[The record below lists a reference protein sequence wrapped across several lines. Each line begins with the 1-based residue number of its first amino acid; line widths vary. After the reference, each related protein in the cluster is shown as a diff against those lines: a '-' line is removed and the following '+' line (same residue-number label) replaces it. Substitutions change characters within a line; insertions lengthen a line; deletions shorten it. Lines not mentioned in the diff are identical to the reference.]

1 MNETNRIIKA
11 IKHPEWA
18 FGVVLRRCFAS
29 IMNDETFIKLEFFS
43 GMGRFPNLKN
53 PVTYNEK
60 LQWLKLYDRKPEYT
74 LMVDKYRVKE
84 WVANKV
90 GGQYVIPTL
99 AAWDSVED
107 IRIDSLP
114 NQFVLKCNHDSG
126 SVIVCRDKNSFD
138 LDAAKNKL
146 AAAMKQ
152 NFYWEFR
159 EWPYKNVKR
168 KIFAEE
174 YIGEDLQ
181 DYRIYCFN
189 GEPKLI
195 YSYCNE
201 SEQDGSKPEPS
212 SCDIMDINWNP
223 LPFRQKTPPRGNIA
237 KPKQLDAFLE
247 IARKLSQGIPFV
259 RIDFYECDKV
269 FVGEMTFFPGCG
281 FSEFHPQEW
290 DVKLGEWLCLD

>member
-1 MNETNRIIKA
+1 MLKR
-11 IKHPEWA
+11 HPEWMCDKWYLKVMWKQWM
-18 FGVVLRRCFAS
+18 GYKLDLKRPK
-29 IMNDETFIKLEFFS
+29 TF
-43 GMGRFPNLKN
+43 
-53 PVTYNEK
+53 NEK

-90 GGQYVIPTL
+90 GSQYVIPTL
-99 AAWDSVED
+99 AEWDSVEEINLD
-107 IRIDSLP
+107 ALP
-114 NQFVLKCNHDSG
+114 DQFVLKCNHDSG

-138 LDAAKNKL
+138 LDAAKKKL

-181 DYRIYCFN
+181 DYRLYCFN

-195 YSYCNE
+195 YSYCNM
-201 SEQDGSKPEPS
+201 SEKDGSKPEPS
-212 SCDIMDINWNP
+212 SCDIMDIDWNP
-223 LPFRQKTPPRGNIA
+223 VPFRQKTPPRGNIP

-269 FVGEMTFFPGCG
+269 FVGEMTFFPGGG